1 MKKVFCKILEVLI
14 IAIII
19 MQFNVIVYANEIT
32 DLQNEQAE
40 NQEKI
45 ENVKNQK
52 KK

>member
-19 MQFNVIVYANEIT
+19 MQFNVIVYANEI
-32 DLQNEQAE
+32 QIYKMNKQ
-40 NQEKI
+40 KI
-45 ENVKNQK
+45 K